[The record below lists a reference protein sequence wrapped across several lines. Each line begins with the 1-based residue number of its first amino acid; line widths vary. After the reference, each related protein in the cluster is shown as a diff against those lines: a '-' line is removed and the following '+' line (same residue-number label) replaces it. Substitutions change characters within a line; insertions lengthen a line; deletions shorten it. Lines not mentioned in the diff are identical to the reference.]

1 MALESI
7 YGDFG
12 QLNVICSPDDA
23 GDGHY
28 VLQVLS
34 TTSRDL
40 SFGLKEK
47 KNITIE

>member
-34 TTSRDL
+34 TTNKGL
-40 SFGLKEK
+40 SIVLKGK
-47 KNITIE
+47 GNILQ